1 MYYICEIE
9 KGEIYTL
16 VATFDCRKK
25 CYKYGSVL
33 YTTQYQN
40 KVCTWPQNSGEPCK
54 DSPPKIGG
62 REQLTEDP
70 YSSFTNTLS

>member
-9 KGEIYTL
+9 KGEICTL
-16 VATFDCRKK
+16 VATFDCRRK
-25 CYKYGSVL
+25 CYKYGRVL

-54 DSPPKIGG
+54 AGFRG
-62 REQLTEDP
+62 REQLTTETD
-70 YSSFTNTLS
+70 TR